1 MTPQETWHS
10 AELAEAR
17 QTFCALVADGD
28 TLAAFD
34 LAVSRLKVWS
44 KIVAERQAG
53 RRFDATASAC
63 VRGVTASAAALL
75 ASLWMRSGRGL
86 VGLWRVTMR
95 DGYDNAEFW
104 LSQARRAEMR
114 GRMAEAQEHR
124 AHAAALRRK
133 AALTD
138 FAAML
143 GAVAVLYA
151 GCLLVS
157 ALT

>member
-1 MTPQETWHS
+1 
-10 AELAEAR
+10 
-17 QTFCALVADGD
+17 
-28 TLAAFD
+28 
-34 LAVSRLKVWS
+34 
-44 KIVAERQAG
+44 
-53 RRFDATASAC
+53 
-63 VRGVTASAAALL
+63 
-75 ASLWMRSGRGL
+75 
-86 VGLWRVTMR
+86 MR

-138 FAAML
+138 FAAMI